1 MDEIK
6 AMIKADIQLCD
17 DAIAHPQKSHELYIL
32 LKAKYTAYFPDFEKG
47 MTSFVKVIGSSN
59 YVMEIKMIKQ
69 KLEAYLLLDPLPI
82 TALSATNRQNKTKRV
97 NSTKLK
103 KNDLL
108 KTVFSTYKIVRQIGQ
123 GGNVIVY
130 EVADEEGHSFAAKI
144 VEAEL
149 LNTEK
154 RKRLKNEIHFCEM
167 HQHNNVIHVEDD
179 GIVEKSGK
187 TYIFYIMPI
196 YKSNL
201 RPVMNEHMPA
211 DKIID
216 YFLQICGGLEYAHRS
231 GCIHRDLKPEN
242 ILVGDSGICVVADF
256 GIAHFESVD
265 KITSVETKSTSR
277 LANFDYHA
285 PEQTNSNG
293 ICTSATDIYALG
305 LILNEMFTGII
316 PRGTNYK
323 RIGAIDADYGFLDE
337 MVDKMISQN
346 QNDRYQSI
354 HELLIDFN
362 ARLDLARRDKQI
374 AELSKPIV
382 CEDIKDKIYNNPITI
397 IDMDVKEGVL
407 YITLS
412 DLINIE
418 WEQIFYHDSLNSYMS
433 SPCCYK
439 NFSISGR
446 IATYRLYDLMSAD
459 DALNKLISDFKDAIK
474 ITNEKYR
481 AQVERRHKQAIE
493 NEIERRQREIERL
506 ENEQNLRNRLKKFI

>member
-6 AMIKADIQLCD
+6 AMIKSDIQLCE
-17 DAIAHPQKSHELYIL
+17 DAIANPQKSHEVYVL
-32 LKAKYTAYFPDFEKG
+32 LKAKYTTYFPDFEKG

-69 KLEAYLLLDPLPI
+69 KLEAYLILDSLPI
-82 TALSATNRQNKTKRV
+82 AVASSTSRTNHKKGV
-97 NSTKLK
+97 NGTKLK
-103 KNDLL
+103 KNDSL
-108 KTVFSTYKIVRQIGQ
+108 KTAFSTYKIIRQIGQ
-123 GGNVIVY
+123 GGNGIVY
-130 EVADEEGHSFAAKI
+130 EVVDEEGHSFAAKI
-144 VEAEL
+144 VEADL

-167 HQHNNVIHVEDD
+167 HQNDNVIYVEDD

-201 RPVMNEHMPA
+201 RPVMNEHMST

-216 YFLQICGGLEYAHRS
+216 CFLQVCGGLEYAHRN
-231 GCIHRDLKPEN
+231 GCIHRDIKPEN
-242 ILVGDSGICVVADF
+242 ILVGNSGRYVIADF

-265 KITSVETKSTSR
+265 KITSIETKATSR

-293 ICTSATDIYALG
+293 ISTSATDIYALG
-305 LILNEMFTGII
+305 LILNEMFTGMI

-323 RIGAIDADYGFLDE
+323 RIGAIDANYGFLDE

-346 QNDRYQSI
+346 QKDRHQSI
-354 HELLIDFN
+354 HELLIDFK
-362 ARLDLARRDKQI
+362 ARMDFARRDKQI
-374 AELSKPIV
+374 VELSKPID
-382 CEDIKDKIYNNPITI
+382 EDIKDKIYNNPITI
-397 IDMDVKEGVL
+397 IDMDVKEGAL
-407 YITLS
+407 YVTLS
-412 DLINIE
+412 DFINTE
-418 WEQIFYHDSLNSYMS
+418 WEQIFYHDSLNPYMS

-446 IATYRLYDLMSAD
+446 IATYRLYDLMGAD
-459 DALNKLISDFKDAIK
+459 DVLSKLIADFKGAIQ

-506 ENEQNLRNRLKKFI
+506 KNEQNLRNKLKKFI